1 MIKGDNNMLDIKY
14 TMDFMLKGLLI
25 TSLLGVAWQ
34 YFLLYLSH
42 TDIYLKLI
50 HIIRWIKFIMSII
63 FALLIMIIIILR

>member
-1 MIKGDNNMLDIKY
+1 MLDIKY

-50 HIIRWIKFIMSII
+50 HIIGWIKFIMSII
-63 FALLIMIIIILR
+63 VVIIIMVVMFLR

>member
-1 MIKGDNNMLDIKY
+1 MLDIKY

-63 FALLIMIIIILR
+63 IALVIMLVMFLR